1 MSDIGTATSQVG
13 TVSGQTMI
21 AQLKHIGV
29 SLLPLAL
36 FVAATL
42 GTEQL
47 TQRRPASAANS
58 PAPAMT
64 SKPVAGPS
72 ESSGAVKAP
81 RTQLAS
87 ALPPQQPAAIARQP
101 ASPAVPDT
109 KWATTA
115 RLAPDVENALRDER
129 SLLELSR
136 FETAR
141 APHPASAAGPAAS
154 AAPAE
159 IPTPV
164 APVTEP
170 AVTHRALET
179 TIDRAEA
186 MPLGFKSAA
195 YTEAVGYAIVRGVP
209 QPAVLSHGISVGDD
223 SWLIDGID
231 LALAAIDLRAQAP
244 GKVVLELAV
253 LSATSALLQREIVTI
268 EVKPSARAE
277 PAERTPLVPVAN
289 ATAQTDTSFEFAAQ
303 PAAGP
308 PVGVRISPETHLVS
322 GRGSQLKLDIT
333 PASAIPH
340 GAYVVVRGLP
350 AGAVLSRGIQ
360 MGPDA
365 WLLTPGELAGF
376 DVRLPAKATAA
387 VRLVVSLVTSDG
399 NLIVEQ
405 RHEIPVRAP
414 AAATASK
421 LQPVAV
427 APTAPA
433 PSVPAPTAAVGPAR
447 NTTPAPPAQ
456 AATPTQVA
464 LARGRR
470 MLDLGN
476 IAAARPLLERSAR
489 EGSGEAAA
497 LLAASFDAEWLS
509 KAGALGIAADSTKSN
524 YWTEEARKLGTN
536 SSDR

>member
-13 TVSGQTMI
+13 TVNGQTTM
-21 AQLKHIGV
+21 AKLKHIGV
-29 SLLPLAL
+29 SLMPLAL
-36 FVAATL
+36 FMASAL

-58 PAPAMT
+58 PAPAMA
-64 SKPVAGPS
+64 SKPAAGPS
-72 ESSGAVKAP
+72 ESSVAVKAP
-81 RTQLAS
+81 RTQIAS
-87 ALPPQQPAAIARQP
+87 ALPLQQPAGITRNSAI
-101 ASPAVPDT
+101 PDA
-109 KWATTA
+109 KWVTTV

-136 FETAR
+136 VEAAR
-141 APHPASAAGPAAS
+141 APHPGPATGPAAS

-159 IPTPV
+159 VPAPV
-164 APVTEP
+164 APVVES
-170 AVTHRALET
+170 AVTHRSMET

-186 MPLGFKSAA
+186 IPLGLKSAA

-209 QPAVLSHGISVGDD
+209 QPAVLSHGIAVGDD

-231 LALAAIDLRAQAP
+231 LAVAAIDLRAPAP

-277 PAERTPLVPVAN
+277 PAERTPLVSVAN
-289 ATAQTDTSFEFAAQ
+289 ATAQTHTSFEFAAQ

-308 PVGVRISPETHLVS
+308 PVAVRFSSETHLVP
-322 GRGSQLKLDIT
+322 GRGSLLKLDIA
-333 PASAIPH
+333 PASAVPH
-340 GAYVVVRGLP
+340 GAYVVMRGLP
-350 AGAVLSRGIQ
+350 AGTVISRGIQ

-365 WLLTPGELAGF
+365 WLLTPGELAGLEA
-376 DVRLPAKATAA
+376 RLPAKVTAA
-387 VRLVVSLVTSDG
+387 VRLVVNLVTSDG
-399 NLIVEQ
+399 NLIAEERQ
-405 RHEIPVRAP
+405 EIPVRTSAVT
-414 AAATASK
+414 ATSK

-427 APTAPA
+427 APAAPV
-433 PSVPAPTAAVGPAR
+433 PSVPAPTAAVGPVR
-447 NTTPAPPAQ
+447 NTPPAPPAQ
-456 AATPTQVA
+456 AATPAQLA
-464 LARGRR
+464 LTRGRR
-470 MLDLGN
+470 MLELGN
-476 IAAARPLLERSAR
+476 IAAARPLLERSAH

-497 LLAASFDAEWLS
+497 LLAASFDADWLR
-509 KAGALGIAADSTKSN
+509 KKGALGIASDATKAS

>member
-13 TVSGQTMI
+13 TVNGQTTI
-21 AQLKHIGV
+21 AKLKHIGV
-29 SLLPLAL
+29 SLMPLAL
-36 FVAATL
+36 FLAWAL

-58 PAPAMT
+58 LAPAMT

-72 ESSGAVKAP
+72 GSSDTVKAT

-87 ALPPQQPAAIARQP
+87 ALPPQQPVAIGRQP
-101 ASPAVPDT
+101 AIPDT
-109 KWATTA
+109 KWATQA
-115 RLAPDVENALRDER
+115 RLAPGVENSLRDER

-136 FETAR
+136 FEAAR
-141 APHPASAAGPAAS
+141 APHPVPAEVSPPAVVAAS
-154 AAPAE
+154 AE
-159 IPTPV
+159 VPTPV
-164 APVTEP
+164 APLAEP

-179 TIDRAEA
+179 TIDRVEA

-195 YTEAVGYAIVRGVP
+195 YTEAVGYAIVRGMP
-209 QPAVLSHGISVGDD
+209 QPAVLSHGIAIGDD

-253 LSATSALLQREIVTI
+253 LSATSTLLQREIVTI

-303 PAAGP
+303 PAAAP
-308 PVGVRISPETHLVS
+308 PVGVRISSETHLVP
-322 GRGSQLKLDIT
+322 GRGSLLKLDIA
-333 PASAIPH
+333 PASAVPH
-340 GAYVVVRGLP
+340 GAVVVMRGLP
-350 AGAVLSRGIQ
+350 AGTVMSRGIQ

-365 WLLTPGELAGF
+365 WLLTPSELAGLEA
-376 DVRLPAKATAA
+376 RLPAKVTAA
-387 VRLVVSLVTSDG
+387 VRLVVNLVTSDG

-414 AAATASK
+414 AAAAASK

-433 PSVPAPTAAVGPAR
+433 PSVPAPTAAVRPVR

-456 AATPTQVA
+456 VATPAQVA
-464 LARGRR
+464 LTRGRR
-470 MLDLGN
+470 MLELGN

-497 LLAASFDAEWLS
+497 LLAASFDADWLRE
-509 KAGALGIAADSTKSN
+509 KGALGIAADATKAS

-536 SSDR
+536 GRDR

>member
-13 TVSGQTMI
+13 TVNGQTTI
-21 AQLKHIGV
+21 AKLKHIGV

-36 FVAATL
+36 FMASAL

-47 TQRRPASAANS
+47 IQRRPASAANS
-58 PAPAMT
+58 PAPAMA
-64 SKPVAGPS
+64 SKPAAGPS
-72 ESSGAVKAP
+72 ESSVAVKAP

-87 ALPPQQPAAIARQP
+87 ALPPQQPVAIARQP
-101 ASPAVPDT
+101 AIPDT
-109 KWATTA
+109 KWVTTA

-136 FETAR
+136 VEAAR
-141 APHPASAAGPAAS
+141 APHPGPAAS

-159 IPTPV
+159 IPAPV
-164 APVTEP
+164 APVVEP
-170 AVTHRALET
+170 AVTHRSMET

-186 MPLGFKSAA
+186 IPLGLKSAA

-209 QPAVLSHGISVGDD
+209 QSAVLSHGIAVGDD

-231 LALAAIDLRAQAP
+231 LALAAIDLRAPAP

-289 ATAQTDTSFEFAAQ
+289 ATAQTHTSFEFAAQ

-308 PVGVRISPETHLVS
+308 PVAVRISSETHLVP
-322 GRGSQLKLDIT
+322 GRGSLLKLDIA
-333 PASAIPH
+333 PASAVPH
-340 GAYVVVRGLP
+340 GAYVVMRGLP
-350 AGAVLSRGIQ
+350 AGTVISRGIQ

-365 WLLTPGELAGF
+365 WLLTPGELAGLEA
-376 DVRLPAKATAA
+376 RLPAKVTAA
-387 VRLVVSLVTSDG
+387 VRLVVNLVTSDG
-399 NLIVEQ
+399 NLIAEERQ
-405 RHEIPVRAP
+405 EIPVRTSAVT
-414 AAATASK
+414 ATSK

-427 APTAPA
+427 APAAPV
-433 PSVPAPTAAVGPAR
+433 PSVPAPTAAVGPVR
-447 NTTPAPPAQ
+447 NTTPPPPAQ
-456 AATPTQVA
+456 AATPAQVA
-464 LARGRR
+464 LTRGRR
-470 MLDLGN
+470 MLELGN
-476 IAAARPLLERSAR
+476 IAAARPLLERSAH

-497 LLAASFDAEWLS
+497 LLAASFDADWLR
-509 KAGALGIAADSTKSN
+509 KKGALGIASDATKAS